1 MKICGVWVRS
11 STGDFSIL
19 RIWDVRTFDGHLAI
33 FGHIRSKSTFP
44 LNKHHLFRYH
54 VFEILVQKSPPKISD
69 SRSWMSAS
77 SRVMQEENGTL
88 NKTHP
93 ARLVV
98 APMGGSGRLWI
109 IGPKTDPLKPSWKS
123 TKALSGR
130 WRCCLIF
137 TIFYVCRI
145 LTKTNHKLDDSS
157 APRQCTSGNYTAHP
171 QKPTA
176 FCVQNVKRTVSPLMM
191 DGWGYICL
199 ETSKP
204 LMGGFKSSR
213 Y

>member
-1 MKICGVWVRS
+1 MSQTQPNELGWATTNVQLKPMKICGVWVRS

-109 IGPKTDPLKPSWKS
+109 IGPKTDPLIPSWKS

-137 TIFYVCRI
+137 TISHLRP
-145 LTKTNHKLDDSS
+145 SS
-157 APRQCTSGNYTAHP
+157 ALPGIILLTLRNQRPSAC
-171 QKPTA
+171 K
-176 FCVQNVKRTVSPLMM
+176 M
-191 DGWGYICL
+191 
-199 ETSKP
+199 
-204 LMGGFKSSR
+204 
-213 Y
+213 